1 MPRRKTEQSG
11 IDAIAERLRL
21 TRQALGLKQA
31 AISRLTGISTQAWN
45 NYETAK
51 YRISVDQALMVCRAT
66 GVSLDWI
73 YRGDMH
79 GLPLRIA
86 TEIQQ
91 LISKPR
97 APKRR
102 SSLRS

>member
-1 MPRRKTEQSG
+1 MPRRKIEQSG

-31 AISRLTGISTQAWN
+31 AIARLTGISTQAWN

-51 YRISVDQALMVCRAT
+51 YRISVDQALMVCRT
-66 GVSLDWI
+66 IGVSLDWI
-73 YRGDMH
+73 YRGDMN

-86 TEIQQ
+86 TQIQQ
-91 LISKPR
+91 LINNPK

-102 SSLRS
+102 A

>member
-1 MPRRKTEQSG
+1 MPRRKIEQSG

-31 AISRLTGISTQAWN
+31 AIARLTGISTQAWN

-51 YRISVDQALMVCRAT
+51 YRISVDQALMVCRT
-66 GVSLDWI
+66 IGVSLDWI
-73 YRGDMH
+73 YRGDMN

-86 TEIQQ
+86 TRIQQ
-91 LISKPR
+91 LINNPK

-102 SSLRS
+102 A